1 MPSRPRVDSL
11 ASTLAASKSAAD
23 LGNDDRLGQRV
34 YVHVGFVA
42 ADLTGRDNRADAVL
56 AHVAQSHGRPA
67 LPALCHFLSIPMTR
81 KRVKPGPPLG

>member
-42 ADLTGRDNRADAVL
+42 ADLTGRDTERTLFWRMLPKVMGGPRFPRSAISS
-56 AHVAQSHGRPA
+56 QSR
-67 LPALCHFLSIPMTR
+67 
-81 KRVKPGPPLG
+81 